1 MSQPR
6 TLLQRGLHHP
16 SFVIGAVLTLALVA
30 CALLS
35 FVWTPWSPYEMNIES
50 KLLPPSAQ
58 FWMGTDAFGRDVLSQ
73 IMVGARSSIAVGVI
87 AVGIGLVFGVALGL
101 IAAALRGWVEEVIMR
116 MSDFTFAFP
125 AILSAIMMTAVFG
138 PSMVNAII
146 AIGIFNIPTFA
157 RITRA
162 SANAIWSREYVMAAR
177 ACGKNRFSITLQH
190 VLPNIMGALIVQ
202 ATIQFALAILAEA
215 ALSYLGLGT
224 QPPQPSWGRMLSDA
238 QTLMFQAPL
247 LAVFPGVAIA
257 LSVLGLNLLGDGLRD
272 LMDPRLSRQR

>member
-6 TLLQRGLHHP
+6 TLLQHGLHHP
-16 SFVIGAVLTLALVA
+16 SFVIGALLTLALIV

-35 FVWTPWSPYEMNIES
+35 FVWTPWSPYEMNLDA
-50 KLLPPSAQ
+50 KLLPPSSQ
-58 FWMGTDAFGRDVLSQ
+58 SWMGTDAFGRDVLSQ
-73 IMVGARSSIAVGVI
+73 IMVGARSSIAVGLI
-87 AVGIGLVFGVALGL
+87 AVGIGLAVGVTLGL
-101 IAAALRGWVEEVIMR
+101 LASALRGWVEEVIMR

-162 SANAIWSREYVMAAR
+162 SANTIWAREYVLAAR

-190 VLPNIMGALIVQ
+190 VLPNIAGVLLVQ
-202 ATIQFALAILAEA
+202 VTIQFALAILAEA

-238 QTLMFQAPL
+238 QTLMFQAPM

-272 LMDPRLSRQR
+272 VLDPRLHRQR